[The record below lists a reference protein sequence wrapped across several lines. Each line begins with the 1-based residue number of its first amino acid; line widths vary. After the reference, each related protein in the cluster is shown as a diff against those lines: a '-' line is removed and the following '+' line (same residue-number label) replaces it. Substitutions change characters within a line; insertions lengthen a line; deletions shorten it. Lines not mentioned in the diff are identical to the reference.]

1 MLLPLDTINK
11 FLVSRFINVKR
22 VQYKKSMIFSDV
34 SLLKSNDGYT
44 KTYACYYFGSS
55 SIIDHMIE
63 ETYLK
68 LYGAKIQS
76 LSWNRI
82 MI

>member
-1 MLLPLDTINK
+1 
-11 FLVSRFINVKR
+11 
-22 VQYKKSMIFSDV
+22 MIFPGV
-34 SLLKSNDGYT
+34 SLLKFNDGYT